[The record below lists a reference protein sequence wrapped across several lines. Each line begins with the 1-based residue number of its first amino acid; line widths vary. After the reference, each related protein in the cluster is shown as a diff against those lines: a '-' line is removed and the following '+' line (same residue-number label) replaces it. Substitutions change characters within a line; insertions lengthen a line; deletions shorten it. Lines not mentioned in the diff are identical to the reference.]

1 MPVPDGSGYS
11 LAKVV
16 RSAFTGKQT
25 LTLID
30 SFKEPASKG
39 DAAVRPV
46 GAETPDAETAT
57 PNADFVIFEEQ
68 VGIRCAIAVGDDDD
82 APVSL
87 SGIVADVRRA
97 VLRAGYVN
105 FSFEF
110 EALAQV
116 QSGEKLLYVG
126 GVVVAAQ
133 VSATLS

>member
-1 MPVPDGSGYS
+1 M
-11 LAKVV
+11 
-16 RSAFTGKQT
+16 
-25 LTLID
+25 
-30 SFKEPASKG
+30 
-39 DAAVRPV
+39 
-46 GAETPDAETAT
+46 
-57 PNADFVIFEEQ
+57 
-68 VGIRCAIAVGDDDD
+68 GIRCAIAVGDDDD

-110 EALAQV
+110 EGLAQV